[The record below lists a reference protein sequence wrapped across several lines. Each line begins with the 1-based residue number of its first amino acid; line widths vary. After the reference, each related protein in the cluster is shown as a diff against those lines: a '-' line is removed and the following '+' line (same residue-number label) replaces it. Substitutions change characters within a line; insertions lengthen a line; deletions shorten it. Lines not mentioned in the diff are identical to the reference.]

1 MNVTEL
7 LGGFSMWEVIP
18 FIVIV
23 LGALWID
30 LKSHKDDEPISLKNA
45 TIWSAVWVC
54 VSLAFAGFIFFNHGS
69 EKASLFLSGYLL
81 EKSLS
86 VDNLFV
92 FMAIFAS
99 FSIKDKFQHRILY
112 FGIVGA
118 LLLRFLFI
126 GFGTGLAMMSEWV
139 LLGFGFIVLWSAY
152 AMWKGGNGDDS
163 DDVDYTHHWAL
174 KYVSKVWPCYNK
186 VDNHDFFT
194 VKNGVR
200 MVTPLFL
207 CLVVV
212 EISDVVFAFDS
223 VPAVIAITKDPF
235 LVYTSNIF
243 AILGLRSMFFL
254 LVAAKQYICHLE
266 KAVICILVFIGGKMI
281 ASFAGFHITA
291 NMSLLVVLGALAIGI
306 AASFIWPEKEDEE
319 LKEVTV

>member
-1 MNVTEL
+1 MNVNEL

-18 FIVIV
+18 FVVIV

-30 LKSHKDDEPISLKNA
+30 LKSHKADEPISLKNA
-45 TIWSAVWVC
+45 SIWSAIWVG
-54 VSLAFAGFIFFNHGS
+54 VSLAFAGFIFVNHGS
-69 EKASLFLSGYLL
+69 EKSSLFLSGYLL

-112 FGIVGA
+112 FGIIGA

-126 GFGTGLAMMSEWV
+126 GFGTGLAMMSEYV
-139 LLGFGFIVLWSAY
+139 LLAFGFIVLWSAY
-152 AMWKGGNGDDS
+152 AMWKGSNGDDS

-174 KYVSKVWPCYNK
+174 KYVSKVWPCYHK
-186 VDNHDFFT
+186 IDNHDFFT

-266 KAVICILVFIGGKMI
+266 KAVICILVFIGSKMI
-281 ASFAGFHITA
+281 ASFAGYHITA
-291 NMSLLVVLGALAIGI
+291 NTSLLVVLVALVLGI
-306 AASFIWPEKEDEE
+306 AASFIWPEKEDETE
-319 LKEVTV
+319 ATV